1 MAGDLPFVFPRASV
15 QGSPSQKIK
24 QSVCVSLS
32 LSLSLCHNWRH
43 CAAFCFGHC
52 CCCCWF
58 FFLRALLISL
68 PALPAFSP
76 APSPASVPFGAIVL
90 VKLTICIQLRYAL
103 CPAADE
109 ARLSSQK
116 YAQDAHSD
124 SSPSLSF
131 SLSCPLSRRLCIC
144 GLIYFH
150 LLCHNNL
157 YSLFSFGLRQ
167 THSQYLC
174 RYIRICC
181 CSCWLLNAIAATNLI
196 WP

>member
-1 MAGDLPFVFPRASV
+1 MAGDLPFVFPRAKV
-15 QGSPSQKIK
+15 QGSPSQKN
-24 QSVCVSLS
+24 SLCVYPSPSVSLS
-32 LSLSLCHNWRH
+32 LFVPQLAPLCGLLFWSFMRTLLLLLLLV
-43 CAAFCFGHC
+43 
-52 CCCCWF
+52 
-58 FFLRALLISL
+58 FLFTSSAHF
-68 PALPAFSP
+68 AAFSP
-76 APSPASVPFGAIVL
+76 ASAPFGAIVL

-124 SSPSLSF
+124 SSLHSPSLS
-131 SLSCPLSRRLCIC
+131 LPLPLCLPPSPDALCIC

-157 YSLFSFGLRQ
+157 YSFFFFRFV
-167 THSQYLC
+167 QYLC